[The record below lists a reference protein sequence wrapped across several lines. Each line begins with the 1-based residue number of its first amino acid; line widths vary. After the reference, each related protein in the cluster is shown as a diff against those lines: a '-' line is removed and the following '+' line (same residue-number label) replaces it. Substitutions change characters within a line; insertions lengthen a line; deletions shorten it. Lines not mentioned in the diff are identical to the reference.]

1 MKKNKVAIM
10 PEIVKLSRQK
20 KKSAH
25 SQRLANCY
33 DLIKFDKFPINH
45 YDNTLILFE

>member
-1 MKKNKVAIM
+1 M
-10 PEIVKLSRQK
+10 PEIVKLSKEKRNQPIVK
-20 KKSAH
+20 
-25 SQRLANCY
+25 